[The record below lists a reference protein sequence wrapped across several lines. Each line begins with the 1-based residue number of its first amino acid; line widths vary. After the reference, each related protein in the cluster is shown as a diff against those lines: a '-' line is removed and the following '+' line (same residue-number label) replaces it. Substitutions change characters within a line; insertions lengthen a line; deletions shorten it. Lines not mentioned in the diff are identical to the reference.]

1 MALYLLGDRKELMSD
16 YIERENAVVAIQKRI
31 EQLMNDKE
39 YRKKADAIDLH
50 GAIPIIN
57 AIPSADVE
65 PVKRGRW
72 VAYECGCGF
81 YCSKCDEPAT
91 IDSEHNYVKTNY
103 CPNCGSKMR

>member
-16 YIERENAVVAIQKRI
+16 YIERENAVIAIQKRI

-50 GAIPIIN
+50 GAIPIID

-72 VAYECGCGF
+72 IEPKGFWGYDCPFCGYTSEDTTH
-81 YCSKCDEPAT
+81 YCA
-91 IDSEHNYVKTNY
+91 
-103 CPNCGSKMR
+103 NCGAQLNI